1 MFNIKKKTNMKKTYI
16 KPETKTYTIDCKVQL
31 MAGSP
36 QLGGEYKGT
45 DPVYSP
51 GMELDDDY

>member
-1 MFNIKKKTNMKKTYI
+1 MKKTYI

-36 QLGGEYKGT
+36 QLGGNYGSG

-51 GMELDDDY
+51 GLDLDDDY

>member
-1 MFNIKKKTNMKKTYI
+1 MKKTYI

-36 QLGGEYKGT
+36 KLGGDYNGGT
-45 DPVYSP
+45 VLSP
-51 GMELDDDY
+51 EMELDDEM

>member
-1 MFNIKKKTNMKKTYI
+1 MKKTYI
-16 KPETKTYTIDCKVQL
+16 KPVIQTYQINCKTQL

>member
-1 MFNIKKKTNMKKTYI
+1 MKKTYI

-36 QLGGEYKGT
+36 QLGGNYGGGT
-45 DPVYSP
+45 VLSP

>member
-1 MFNIKKKTNMKKTYI
+1 MKKTYI

-36 QLGGEYKGT
+36 QLGSSYNGGT
-45 DPVYSP
+45 VLSP
-51 GMELDDDY
+51 GMELDEM

>member
-1 MFNIKKKTNMKKTYI
+1 MKKTYI

-36 QLGGEYKGT
+36 QLGGQYQST

>member
-1 MFNIKKKTNMKKTYI
+1 MKKTYI

-36 QLGGEYKGT
+36 QLGNEYTGGT
-45 DPVYSP
+45 VLSP

>member
-1 MFNIKKKTNMKKTYI
+1 MKKTYI

-36 QLGGEYKGT
+36 QLGGNYGSS
-45 DPVYSP
+45 DPVYSRSTDFDVD
-51 GMELDDDY
+51 E

>member
-1 MFNIKKKTNMKKTYI
+1 MKKTYI

-36 QLGGEYKGT
+36 QLGGPYTGGT
-45 DPVYSP
+45 VYSP
-51 GMELDDDY
+51 GMELDDEM

>member
-1 MFNIKKKTNMKKTYI
+1 MKKTYI
-16 KPETKTYTIDCKVQL
+16 KPVIQTYKINCKTQL

-36 QLGGEYKGT
+36 QLGGNYGNG

>member
-1 MFNIKKKTNMKKTYI
+1 MKKTYI
-16 KPETKTYTIDCKVQL
+16 KPVIQTYQINCKTQL

-36 QLGGEYKGT
+36 QLGGDYNGGT
-45 DPVYSP
+45 VYSP

>member
-1 MFNIKKKTNMKKTYI
+1 MKKTYI

-36 QLGGEYKGT
+36 QLGGEYQSS
-45 DPVYSP
+45 DPVYSR
-51 GMELDDDY
+51 GYDYDDDY

>member
-1 MFNIKKKTNMKKTYI
+1 MKKTYI

-36 QLGGEYKGT
+36 QLGGEYTGGT
-45 DPVYSP
+45 VLSP